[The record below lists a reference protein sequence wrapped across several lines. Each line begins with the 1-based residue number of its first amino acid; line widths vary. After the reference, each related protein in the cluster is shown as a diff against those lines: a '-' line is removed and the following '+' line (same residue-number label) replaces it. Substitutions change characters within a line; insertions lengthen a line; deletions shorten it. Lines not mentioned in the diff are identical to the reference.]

1 MPGETAVPLLF
12 FMSEEETK
20 KAKKRIAV
28 FVSFALANLLA
39 IILVLAIM
47 GNGNVPTAICIILT
61 LAMLTWSVSALVN
74 YAAYIR

>member
-1 MPGETAVPLLF
+1 
-12 FMSEEETK
+12 MSEEETK

-61 LAMLTWSVSALVN
+61 LAMLTWPVSALVN